1 MCDCLQISFNL
12 DGDITTQTLQASGT
26 YNGANLYTFT
36 YNSTDWTLWYDSAGM
51 KWVIAANPDFTDP
64 AFFLAILAYSGD
76 CPDSILAGFE
86 WVMLVGGLTIQTMG
100 VECPAECGREDRQ
113 MWQFKSVK
121 IPQDFV
127 EPDRGYEDCCCEQ
140 LVLASTGNSWETDKA
155 SGWIKLGDSL
165 DTCTFQLFKGS
176 ALASYQPAP
185 VQFPSDALAF
195 YATIDW
201 IDVLLSDG
209 AGCYTFKA
217 SYNISGIQ
225 GSITIG
231 NYRLKPYSI
240 ANALGTAR
248 VRCVFNGV
256 QEADG
261 INFTGSNVVSDIRFS
276 GYIGNRQPNMQID
289 NIIYGNRELK
299 RVIREN
305 LYSYEIITD
314 PLQECIIKP
323 LTEVYLLSEN
333 ELYISDYNAFNH
345 TYSYQ
350 DTPAIVQESPEIE
363 YYDFS
368 RKAKLTC
375 KVGDKFNNKRTYY

>member
-1 MCDCLQISFNL
+1 MCQCLEISFNL
-12 DGDITTQTLQASGT
+12 DGVITTQTLQASGILNGVNYYEFT
-26 YNGANLYTFT
+26 YNG
-36 YNSTDWTLWYDSAGM
+36 TDWTLWYSPSDM
-51 KWVIAANPDFTDP
+51 KWIIGANPDFMDP
-64 AFFLAILAYSGD
+64 PNYLALLNYSGD
-76 CPDSILAGFE
+76 CPDSNSTGIP
-86 WVMLVGGLTIQTMG
+86 WDMLVGALLIKTKG
-100 VECPAECGREDRQ
+100 VECPEECGREDR
-113 MWQFKSVK
+113 MLWQFKSVR

-127 EPDRGYEDCCCEQ
+127 EQDRGYQDCCCEQ
-140 LVLASTGNSWETDKA
+140 LVLASTGASWESDKA
-155 SGWIKLGDSL
+155 SGWMKLGDSL
-165 DTCTFQLFKGS
+165 DTCTFELYKGS
-176 ALASYQPAP
+176 ALATYQPTP
-185 VQFPSDALAF
+185 VQFPNDALAF

-217 SYNISGIQ
+217 SYSIAGIQ

-240 ANALGTAR
+240 ANAIGTAR

-256 QEADG
+256 QEADN
-261 INFTGSNVVSDIRFS
+261 INFTGADVVSDIRFT
-276 GYIGNRQPNMQID
+276 GYIGNRQPNMEID

-333 ELYISDYNAFNH
+333 ELYISDYNAHNH
-345 TYSYQ
+345 SYAYQ
-350 DTPAIVQESPEIE
+350 DTPAIVTESPEIT
-363 YYDFS
+363 YFDFS
-368 RKAKLTC
+368 RKASLTC
-375 KVGDKFNNKRTYY
+375 KVGDKFNNKRTFY